1 MSEFLCKLIDWI
13 LTCVVSFVGG
23 YDGFMK
29 AIFIFMLIEYITS
42 VMCVIAGKTPLCK
55 IGIKEFVKKVF
66 MLMLIGIANTI
77 DVYIANTG
85 MALRT
90 VVIMFYVWC
99 LAKSILENGKLLGVT
114 IPSKFKK
121 GIRYLWDDADDNED
135 NKTSS

>member
-1 MSEFLCKLIDWI
+1 MNEFLCKLIDWI
-13 LTCVVSFVGG
+13 ITWVVSFVGG
-23 YDGFMK
+23 YDGFIK
-29 AIFIFMLIEYITS
+29 ATLIFMLIEYITG
-42 VMCVIAGKTPLCK
+42 VMCVITGKSPRCK

-90 VVIMFYVWC
+90 VVIMSYVSC
-99 LAKSILENGKLLGVT
+99 LGKSILENGKLLGVT

-121 GIRYLWDDADDNED
+121 GIRYLWDDADDED
-135 NKTSS
+135 NKTSL